1 MKLRALSFCLMIGL
15 LAGRAAAD
23 TAPFDLSGP
32 VLEVSVRRGGVT
44 LPISQVPDLSSGDQ
58 LTIKADFSKE
68 QSAHYLL
75 VAAFLRGATNPPPKE
90 WIFEAE
96 TWKRKVKDNMLTIT
110 VPDGARQIVL
120 FLAPE
125 TGGDFAAL
133 TNAVRGRP
141 GEFVRASQDLNQ
153 ASLDRSR
160 LDAFL
165 NGIRLQD
172 SERPAQL
179 ETVSPLLARSLA
191 IKFNAEC
198 LEKPA
203 NLQAACLTQDREAL
217 VLSDMHSTSL
227 TEALT
232 GAPTDL
238 ALQLA
243 ATPQGGMGYYSPYIG
258 AVRDL
263 AKILGAFHTADYQ
276 YIPALAVSR
285 DDSMALLLNAAP
297 SFRKPQS
304 VLVAALPAIEPPHL
318 PPLRAAMGE
327 QTACLTRPDMVLQVE
342 GAPLIY
348 STRYARDMALRLTT
362 MDGKVVEAP
371 VTARA
376 DKGGFAIDADALNP
390 KDFDATV
397 DASLHGVWGFQP
409 FEGPRFR
416 LQSPGAQSWQAS
428 SGNPPLI
435 AGRPATLRLEGSAAA
450 CVERVAIR
458 QSSGKEQALVWKPA
472 GAGAIIVEVPPIADV
487 GTTALQV
494 KQFGVAAPAAVTLQS
509 SAAQRPGLTLLSKS
523 IQPKPANTIALDLKG
538 SDGILSDAQ
547 FSFSIKADD
556 ATKFSSQDKI
566 EVSTVDGSASAT
578 LDTRS
583 ALRLENTQI
592 AHVRLDPS
600 KDLGPSAFGPLRF
613 RMIRDTVSSD
623 WQPLGTLV
631 RTPDLQAFSCQ
642 ETGDGCLLSGSGLFL
657 IASIADNPQFTGAR
671 DVAAGFTGNAIATP
685 RPKDGQLY
693 LKMRDDPNIVAV
705 AAIPGQ
711 AASPAKPAK
720 PAS

>member
-1 MKLRALSFCLMIGL
+1 MKLRTLSACLMVGL
-15 LAGRAAAD
+15 LASRASAD
-23 TAPFDLSGP
+23 PAPFDLAGP
-32 VLEVSVRRGGVT
+32 ALQVSVKRAGAT
-44 LPISQVPDLSSGDQ
+44 LPISQVPDLSAGDQ
-58 LTIKADFSKE
+58 LTIKADFTKE

-96 TWKRKVKDNMLTIT
+96 TWKRKAKDNMLTIT
-110 VPDGARQIVL
+110 VPEGARQIVL

-133 TNAVRGRP
+133 NNAIRGRP

-172 SERPAQL
+172 SDRPAQL

-217 VLSDMHSTSL
+217 VLSDMHSASL

-243 ATPQGGMGYYSPYIG
+243 ATPQGGLGYYSPYIG

-276 YIPALAVSR
+276 YIPALAISR

-304 VLVAALPAIEPPHL
+304 VLVAALPAIEAPHL
-318 PPLRAAMGE
+318 PPLRASMGE

-348 STRYARDMALRLTT
+348 STHYARDMALRLKTK
-362 MDGKVVEAP
+362 DGKTVDVP

-376 DKGGFAIDADALNP
+376 DKGGFAIDSGALNP
-390 KDFDATV
+390 QDFDATV

-416 LQSPGAQSWQAS
+416 LQSPGAQSWRAAS
-428 SGNPPLI
+428 SNPALI

-458 QSSGKEQALVWKPA
+458 QSSGKEQALAWKTA
-472 GAGAIIVEVPPIADV
+472 DAGAIMVEVPPIADA
-487 GTTALQV
+487 GTATLQV
-494 KQFGVAAPAAVTLQS
+494 KQFGVASPATVTLQS
-509 SAAQRPGLTLLSKS
+509 SALQRPGVTLLSKS
-523 IQPKPANTIALDLKG
+523 VQAGPTGAIPITFQG
-538 SDGILSDAQ
+538 SDAIPGNAQ
-547 FSFSIKADD
+547 LSFSIKADD
-556 ATKFSSQDKI
+556 ATKFTSKDKI
-566 EVSTVDGSASAT
+566 EVSTTDGSASAT
-578 LDTRS
+578 LDTRTS
-583 ALRLENTQI
+583 LRLENTQI
-592 AHVRLDPS
+592 AHARLDPA
-600 KDLGPSAFGPLRF
+600 KDLGPSAFGSLRF
-613 RMIRDTVSSD
+613 RIVKDDVAGD
-623 WQPLGTLV
+623 WQQLGTLI
-631 RTPDLQAFSCQ
+631 RLPELETLTCQ
-642 ETGDGCLLSGSGLFL
+642 GTDGGCQLSGAGLFL
-657 IASIADNPQFTGAR
+657 IASIADNPQFTNAR
-671 DVAAGFTGNAIATP
+671 DVTAGFTGAAIDAP
-685 RPKDGQLY
+685 RSKDGQLY
-693 LKMRDDPNIVAV
+693 LKLRDNPDIVAT
-705 AAIPGQ
+705 ARIP
-711 AASPAKPAK
+711 APPAPTAPAN
-720 PAS
+720 

>member
-1 MKLRALSFCLMIGL
+1 MRAMKLRTLSACLTIGL
-15 LAGRAAAD
+15 LAGKASAD
-23 TAPFDLSGP
+23 TAPFDLVGP
-32 VLEVSVRRGGVT
+32 SLQVSVTRAGTT
-44 LPISQVPDLSSGDQ
+44 LPISQVPDLSAGDQ
-58 LTIKADFSKE
+58 LTIKADFTKE

-75 VAAFLRGATNPPPKE
+75 VAAFLRGATNPPPKD
-90 WIFEAE
+90 WVFGAE
-96 TWKRKVKDNMLTIT
+96 TWKRKAKDNMLKIT
-110 VPDGARQIVL
+110 VPEGARQIVL

-125 TGGDFAAL
+125 TGGDFDAL
-133 TNAVRGRP
+133 VNAVRGRP

-198 LEKPA
+198 LEKPT

-263 AKILGAFHTADYQ
+263 AKILGAFRTADYQ
-276 YIPALAVSR
+276 YIPALAINGNDR
-285 DDSMALLLNAAP
+285 MALLLNAAP

-304 VLVAALPAIEPPHL
+304 VLVTALPAIEAPHI

-327 QTACLTRPDMVLQVE
+327 RTACLTRPDMVLPIE

-348 STRYARDMALRLTT
+348 STHYARNMAFRVKTKE
-362 MDGKVVEAP
+362 GKTVELP

-376 DKGGFAIDADALNP
+376 DKGGFTIDGGKLDPLN
-390 KDFDATV
+390 FDSTV
-397 DASLHGVWGFQP
+397 EGTLHGIWGFQP
-409 FEGPRFR
+409 FEGPKFR
-416 LQSPGAQSWQAS
+416 LQNPGGQAWRLMSPGAA
-428 SGNPPLI
+428 LI
-435 AGRPATLRLEGSAAA
+435 AGRAATLRLEGAGSA

-458 QSSGKEQALVWKPA
+458 QSSGKEQALVWKA
-472 GAGAIIVEVPPIADV
+472 ADANAIVAEVPPQSDAGPASLLIKQSGVAEPAIV
-487 GTTALQV
+487 ALQSEAA
-494 KQFGVAAPAAVTLQS
+494 KRPGVA
-509 SAAQRPGLTLLSKS
+509 LLSKS
-523 IQPKPANTIALDLKG
+523 VQPATAEGLPIRLSGADAIPADTSL
-538 SDGILSDAQ
+538 
-547 FSFSIKADD
+547 SFSIKAD
-556 ATKFSSQDKI
+556 ASTKFSARDKI
-566 EVSTVDGSASAT
+566 EVASTDGSAST
-578 LDTRS
+578 MLDT
-583 ALRLENTQI
+583 ANGLTLENMQI
-592 AHVRLDPS
+592 AHAQFDPA
-600 KDLGPSAFGPLRF
+600 KDLGLSAFGPLRF
-613 RMIRDTVSSD
+613 RLIKDGIAGD
-623 WQPLGTLV
+623 WQPLGTLI
-631 RTPDLQAFSCQ
+631 RLPKLKALSCPG
-642 ETGDGCLLSGSGLFL
+642 GDGACLLSGSGLFL
-657 IASIADNPQFTGAR
+657 ISGVADNPQFTNAKE
-671 DVAAGFTGNAIATP
+671 VAAGFTGVAIDSP

-693 LKMRDDPNIVAV
+693 LKLRDDPAV
-705 AAIPGQ
+705 TAVITIPPQ
-711 AASPAKPAK
+711 P
-720 PAS
+720 

>member
-1 MKLRALSFCLMIGL
+1 MKLRPLFACLTIGL
-15 LAGRAAAD
+15 LAGKASAD
-23 TAPFDLSGP
+23 TAPFDLVGP
-32 VLEVSVRRGGVT
+32 SLQVSVTRAGAT
-44 LPISQVPDLSSGDQ
+44 LPISQVPDLSAGDQ
-58 LTIKADFSKE
+58 LTIKADFTKD

-75 VAAFLRGATNPPPKE
+75 VAAFLRGATNPPPKD
-90 WIFEAE
+90 WVFGAE
-96 TWKRKVKDNMLTIT
+96 TWKRKAKDNMLKIT
-110 VPDGARQIVL
+110 VPGGARQIVL

-125 TGGDFAAL
+125 TGGDFDAL
-133 TNAVRGRP
+133 VNAVRGRP

-263 AKILGAFHTADYQ
+263 AKILGAFRTADYQ
-276 YIPALAVSR
+276 YIPALALSR
-285 DDSMALLLNAAP
+285 NDGMALLLNAAP

-304 VLVAALPAIEPPHL
+304 VLVTALPAIEAPHV

-327 QTACLTRPDMVLQVE
+327 RIACLTRPDMVLPVE

-348 STRYARDMALRLTT
+348 STLYARSMAFRVKTK
-362 MDGKVVEAP
+362 DGKTVDIP

-376 DKGGFAIDADALNP
+376 DKGGFTIDSGALNP
-390 KDFDATV
+390 LDFDQTV
-397 DASLHGVWGFQP
+397 DGVLHGLWGFRP
-409 FEGPRFR
+409 FEGPSFR
-416 LQSPGAQSWQAS
+416 LQNPGGQSWRAA
-428 SGNPPLI
+428 SGNPALT
-435 AGRPATLRLEGSAAA
+435 AGRAATLRVEGAGSA

-458 QSSGKEQALVWKPA
+458 QSSGKEQAIVWKA
-472 GAGAIIVEVPPIADV
+472 TDASSIAVEVPPLADA
-487 GTTALQV
+487 GTATLLI
-494 KQFGVAAPAAVTLQS
+494 KQFGVSAPSTITLQS
-509 SAAQRPGLTLLSKS
+509 NAPQRPGVTLLSKS
-523 IQPKPANTIALDLKG
+523 IQSGGANDAISISLAGT
-538 SDGILSDAQ
+538 DGIPGDAAL
-547 FSFSIKADD
+547 SFSIKAN
-556 ATKFSSQDKI
+556 ATTKFTAKDRI
-566 EVSTVDGSASAT
+566 EVATADGSASVM
-578 LDTRS
+578 LDGGKG
-583 ALRLENTQI
+583 LRLENTQI
-592 AHVRLDPS
+592 AHARLDPA
-600 KDLGPSAFGPLRF
+600 KDLGPSAFGLLRF
-613 RMIRDTVSSD
+613 RLVRDDSAGD
-623 WQPLGTLV
+623 WQPLGKLIRLPSLKSLV
-631 RTPDLQAFSCQ
+631 CQ
-642 ETGDGCLLSGSGLFL
+642 GADGGCALSGSGLFL
-657 IASIADNPQFTGAR
+657 IASLSDDAQFTHATQ
-671 DVAAGFTGNAIATP
+671 VAEGFTGSSIEAP
-685 RPKDGQLY
+685 RPKDGRLY
-693 LKMRDDPNIVAV
+693 LKLRDDPDMPVTAT
-705 AAIPGQ
+705 IPGQ
-711 AASPAKPAK
+711 PGNAATPGN
-720 PAS
+720 